1 MTVVDVSVG
10 FDMADIID
18 ETTPILM
25 KKVATNAIN
34 VPKKAA
40 NKTFENFMML

>member
-1 MTVVDVSVG
+1 LTVVDVSVG
-10 FDMADIID
+10 FDIADIID
-18 ETTPILM
+18 ETTPNLM
-25 KKVATNAIN
+25 KNVATKAIN